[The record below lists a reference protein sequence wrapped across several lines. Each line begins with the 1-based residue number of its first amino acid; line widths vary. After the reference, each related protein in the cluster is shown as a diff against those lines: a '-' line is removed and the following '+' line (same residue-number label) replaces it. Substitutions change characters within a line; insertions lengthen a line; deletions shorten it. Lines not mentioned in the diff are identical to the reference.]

1 MLVVLHTYQDILHLP
16 GLQSCIQF
24 SGRCL
29 FGRSAVSRGIAHA
42 PESTGGSEWAVAL
55 STLVFGLWH
64 MGLAMSITNNNILAA
79 IASSIALQGIIGLWF
94 AILFVRTHNLLV
106 PAAFH
111 SLWDV
116 LGV

>member
-1 MLVVLHTYQDILHLP
+1 M
-16 GLQSCIQF
+16 
-24 SGRCL
+24 
-29 FGRSAVSRGIAHA
+29 
-42 PESTGGSEWAVAL
+42 AL